1 MKTKIGSKTRK
12 DSKGRI
18 IRATPRAVRTARLL
32 SENKGLSVG
41 AAMVQAGYSAITAA
55 NPQQLT
61 RSKQWAD
68 LLEEFLP
75 ESDVLA
81 THKGLLRASSLDH
94 QTFAAASADLTDEH
108 IIEMFAELNCKVRR
122 IVHRDTGARDVYF
135 WAADNR
141 ARKDALDMAYKLRG
155 TYAAEK
161 HLHVGFSL
169 LDLGKGRDGIQA
181 PSIDAPP
188 LMGEIE

>member
-1 MKTKIGSKTRK
+1 MKVKIKKRK
-12 DSKGRI
+12 AHGRFT
-18 IRATPRAVRTARLL
+18 ATAKAVKVAQLL
-32 SENKGLSVG
+32 SADSGMSVG
-41 AAMVQAGYSAITAA
+41 AAMIQAGYSPITAQ

-61 RSKQWAD
+61 GSKQWAD

-75 ESDVLA
+75 QSEVLK
-81 THKGLLRASSLDH
+81 THRGLMH
-94 QTFAAASADLTDEH
+94 ASA
-108 IIEMFAELNCKVRR
+108 IERMSFKKEDAKISDQQIQEMIEASGCIFMR
-122 IVHRDTGARDVYF
+122 ISRGAGIRTAYF
-135 WAADNR
+135 RAPDNR